1 MLCEGSEHVGTWF
14 LVPVIGR
21 QGRTEPCEFEAR
33 LIYVVSTKLTREGYI
48 VRYIFKKVK
57 QNNKDL

>member
-1 MLCEGSEHVGTWF
+1 MV
-14 LVPVIGR
+14 LVPIIGR
-21 QGRTEPCEFEAR
+21 QGQTDPSEFEAR

-48 VRYIFKKVK
+48 VRHIFKKVK